1 MGATVTIIYAVI
13 IISVIIL
20 IEVRKSKKLYKEPED
35 YYTVTVNDSF
45 IRVEHPKQKI
55 EEIAWSDI
63 EEIKLINTDQGP
75 FLPDVWL
82 ALLGRETGCL
92 IPQGAEGYDTV
103 YDRVSKYDGFDFEN
117 VVKSMSCV
125 DNAEFLLWKK
135 NSL

>member
-1 MGATVTIIYAVI
+1 MGTTVTIIYAVI
-13 IISVIIL
+13 IIAIIVF
-20 IEVRKSKKLYKEPED
+20 IEIRKSKKLRIEPED
-35 YYTVTVNDSF
+35 YYIVTLNDSF

-117 VVKSMSCV
+117 VVKSMGCV
-125 DNAEFLLWKK
+125 DNVEFLLWKK
-135 NSL
+135 K

>member
-13 IISVIIL
+13 IIAII
-20 IEVRKSKKLYKEPED
+20 IFEIRKSKKKHKEPEE
-35 YYTVTVNDSF
+35 YYTVTITEDF
-45 IRVEHPKQKI
+45 IRVEHPKQKT

-103 YDRVSKYDGFDFEN
+103 YDRVSKYEGFDFEN
-117 VVKSMSCV
+117 VVKSMGCV

-135 NSL
+135 